1 MIFSDKRLSRRH
13 FGLGSL
19 ALFGAAGLG
28 NIRPASAAD
37 LSSVTLRVASFR
49 GMDSSL
55 IPAAGLAD
63 FPYKV
68 EFSEFNSGN
77 LIAQAINANAV
88 DLGGWSEIPLVFI
101 AASKANVK
109 VVATMD
115 GPTTNQAVVVPS
127 HSTAHSFADLRGKK
141 VGYIRSTTAH
151 YFLIRMLQNAGL
163 TLADITPVPL
173 GMSQGLTALKSG
185 SLDAWATYGYVI
197 PLLEADGSAR
207 VLESAENIL
216 SGHYFTGVNPTKLP
230 DPAFRA
236 AAADYIQRLGKAY
249 GRLSQNK
256 ALWAKTISPV
266 IQVPEDIVLRDLNA
280 QNRPY
285 KARPWTADDIKSA
298 HSVADVFIQQ
308 HLIAPDLNLN
318 QVFSDALFPLLT
330 G

>member
-1 MIFSDKRLSRRH
+1 MIFSDKHLSRRH
-13 FGLGSL
+13 FGLGAL
-19 ALFGAAGLG
+19 ALLSGAGLT
-28 NIRPASAAD
+28 NIRRVNAAD

-49 GMDSSL
+49 GMDSTL
-55 IPAAGLAD
+55 IPAMGLAD
-63 FPYKV
+63 FPYKI

-77 LIAQAINANAV
+77 LIAQAINANAI

-115 GPTTNQAVVVPS
+115 GPTTNQAVVVPANS
-127 HSTAHSFADLRGKK
+127 SARSFADLRGKK

-151 YFLIRMLQNAGL
+151 YFLIRMLQKVGL

-207 VLESAENIL
+207 ILESAANIL
-216 SGHYFTGVNPTKLP
+216 SGHYFIGANPAKLP
-230 DPAFRA
+230 DPAFQA
-236 AAADYIQRLGKAY
+236 AVADYIHRLGKAY
-249 GRLSQNK
+249 ARLTQNK
-256 ALWAKTISPV
+256 AQWAKIVSPV
-266 IQVPEDIVLRDLNA
+266 IQVPEEIVLRDLEE

-285 KARPWTADDIKSA
+285 KLRPWTADDIQSA

-308 HLIAPDLNLN
+308 HLISPDLNLR
-318 QVFSDALFPLLT
+318 QIFSDALFPLLT
-330 G
+330 D